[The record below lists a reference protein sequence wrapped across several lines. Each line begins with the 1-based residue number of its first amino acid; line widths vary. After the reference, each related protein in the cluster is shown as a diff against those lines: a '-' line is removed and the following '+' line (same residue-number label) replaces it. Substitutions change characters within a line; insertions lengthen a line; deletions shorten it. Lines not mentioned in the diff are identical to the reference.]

1 MIDVERRKTVFLVD
15 DDLTNL
21 TVGIAALEEHYDVL
35 TLSSGEL
42 LLKMLGK
49 SVPDLI
55 LLDVEMPGM
64 NGYETIKHI
73 KGNPATAA
81 IPVIFLTAKNDG
93 GSELEGLSLGA
104 VDYIVKPFSA
114 ALLLKRIEI
123 HLLLEAQARVLMAQT
138 RVLTAQKAE
147 LVRFNTNLQD
157 MVNEKIKTV
166 VELQDTLL
174 MAMAELVECRDDVTG
189 RHIERARGYLAV
201 LIDAMQKQGL
211 FLAEVSK
218 WNIKLVLQSAQLH
231 DVGKIA
237 VKDGILN
244 KLGKLSNEEFLE
256 IKKHAAFGGALIE
269 KIIKNTNERAFL
281 EYAKIFALTH
291 HEKWDG
297 SGYPNGLRG
306 EEIPLLG
313 RLMAIADVYD
323 ALRSARPYKDAYPHE
338 EAVKIIWD
346 GRGTHFDPR
355 LVDLFMSVS
364 GDFANIANARS
375 EPADEFG
382 SVAAAL

>member
-1 MIDVERRKTVFLVD
+1 MNAAQKRKTVFLVD

-21 TVGIAALEEHYDVL
+21 TVGISALEELYDVL

-55 LLDVEMPGM
+55 LLDVNMPGM
-64 NGYETIKHI
+64 NGYEAIKRI

-81 IPVIFLTAKNDG
+81 IPVIFLTAKSDG

-123 HLLLEAQARVLMAQT
+123 HLLLEDQT
-138 RVLTAQKAE
+138 RELMAQKAE
-147 LVRFNTNLQD
+147 LVRFNNNLQE
-157 MVNEKIKTV
+157 MVDAKIKTV

-201 LIDAMQKQGL
+201 LIEAMKKQGL
-211 FLAEVSK
+211 FMEEVST

-244 KLGKLSNEEFLE
+244 KLGKLSNEEFE
-256 IKKHAAFGGALIE
+256 DIKRHAAFGGALIE
-269 KIIKNTNERAFL
+269 KIIRNTNERAFL

-297 SGYPNGLRG
+297 SGYPSGLKG

-323 ALRSARPYKDAYPHE
+323 ALRSARPYKDPYPHE
-338 EAVKIIWD
+338 EAVKIIWE
-346 GRGTHFDPR
+346 GRGRHFDPR
-355 LVDLFMSVS
+355 LVDLFISVS
-364 GDFANIANARS
+364 DEFAKIANALS
-375 EPADEFG
+375 EPTSELRNV
-382 SVAAAL
+382 VAI

>member
-1 MIDVERRKTVFLVD
+1 MIATERRKTVFLVD

-21 TVGIAALEEHYDVL
+21 TVGISALEECYDVL

-42 LLKMLGK
+42 LIKMLEK

-64 NGYETIKHI
+64 NGYETIRHI
-73 KGNPATAA
+73 KRNPATAA
-81 IPVIFLTAKNDG
+81 IPVIFLTAKSDG

-123 HLLLEAQARVLMAQT
+123 HLLLEAQTRELM
-138 RVLTAQKAE
+138 AQKAE
-147 LVRFNTNLQD
+147 LVRFNNNLQD
-157 MVNEKIKTV
+157 MVNAKIKTV

-189 RHIERARGYLAV
+189 RHIERARNYLAV
-201 LIDAMQKQGL
+201 LIDAMQRQGL
-211 FLAEVSK
+211 FAAEVSA
-218 WNIKLVLQSAQLH
+218 WNVKLVLQSAQLH

-244 KLGKLSNEEFLE
+244 KLGKLSGEEFLE

-291 HEKWDG
+291 HERWDG
-297 SGYPNGLRG
+297 SGYPNGLKG

-313 RLMAIADVYD
+313 RLMAVADVYD
-323 ALRSARPYKDAYPHE
+323 ALRSARPYKDAYSHE
-338 EAVKIIWD
+338 EAVKVILE

-355 LVDLFMSVS
+355 LVDLFIGVS
-364 GDFANIANARS
+364 DEFAKIADTLS
-375 EPADEFG
+375 EPTCELG
-382 SVAAAL
+382 SVAAL

>member
-1 MIDVERRKTVFLVD
+1 MKRKTVFLVD

-21 TVGIAALEEHYDVL
+21 TVGISALEELYDVL

-55 LLDVEMPGM
+55 LLDVNMPGM
-64 NGYETIKHI
+64 NGYDTIKHI
-73 KGNPATAA
+73 KGNPATAD
-81 IPVIFLTAKNDG
+81 IPVIFLTAKSDG

-123 HLLLEAQARVLMAQT
+123 HLLLEDQRAELM
-138 RVLTAQKAE
+138 AQKAE

-157 MVNEKIKTV
+157 MVNAKIKTV

-201 LIDAMQKQGL
+201 LIEAMQRQGL
-211 FLAEVSK
+211 FTEEVSS

-244 KLGKLSNEEFLE
+244 KLGKLSNDEFEE

-269 KIIKNTNERAFL
+269 KIIRHTNERAFL
-281 EYAKIFALTH
+281 EYAKVFALTH
-291 HEKWDG
+291 HERWDG
-297 SGYPNGLRG
+297 RGYPNGLRG

-323 ALRSARPYKDAYPHE
+323 ALRSARPYKDAYSHE
-338 EAVKIIWD
+338 ESVKIIWE

-355 LVDLFMSVS
+355 LVDLFVSVS
-364 GDFANIANARS
+364 GEFANIADALS
-375 EPADEFG
+375 EPSDG
-382 SVAAAL
+382 LRSAASL